1 MPNVTR
7 DQHPILVIHPD
18 RKTQRT
24 VHRIVGGTFRP
35 VVLVD
40 DLPNAAVRVR
50 ETPPF
55 LIIID
60 HHMART
66 DEGRALLAD
75 RKVPC
80 LVLMQDSEPDELGPL
95 LEGGALSYLL
105 ANPMPLLA
113 EELSITVQK
122 LTRRD
127 LFGLEKYLTW
137 GIEIRELTLTDSDQR
152 RALVDEMGEDVQ
164 RAGLGPRAL
173 AATLIAD
180 ELLSNAVFNA
190 PVDDSG
196 THTHSGDDR
205 SGSRPLADRDV
216 VRLRYACDAR
226 YLAIEVED
234 HYGSLDRATI
244 LRCLTKATTRARDK
258 VSMGTRG
265 AGIGLATVYGSCNH
279 LVFNLEPGRRTQA
292 IALVDVRF
300 RPAELGNAVCSF
312 GIFST
317 EAGTREERRP

>member
-1 MPNVTR
+1 MPEA
-7 DQHPILVIHPD
+7 PILVVHPD
-18 RKTQRT
+18 RTAQRT
-24 VHRIVGGTFRP
+24 IHRIVGGTFRD
-35 VVLVD
+35 VLIAD
-40 DLPNAAVRVR
+40 DLDGAAARLDVAPAMVIVSHQLVR
-50 ETPPF
+50 
-55 LIIID
+55 D
-60 HHMART
+60 GA
-66 DEGRALLAD
+66 GRALFGRRTA
-75 RKVPC
+75 PC
-80 LVLMQDSEPDELGPL
+80 LVLMQDPAPEDLGAL

-105 ANPMPLLA
+105 GNPMPLLA
-113 EELSITVQK
+113 EELGITVQK
-122 LTRRD
+122 LLRREI
-127 LFGLEKYLTW
+127 FGLEKYLTW
-137 GIEIRELTLTDSDQR
+137 GIEIRELTLTDSEHR
-152 RALVDEMGEDVQ
+152 RSLVDEMGEDVQ

-196 THTHSGDDR
+196 SPTHSGDDR
-205 SGSRPLADRDV
+205 SGSRPLANRDV
-216 VRLRYACDAR
+216 VTLRYACDAR
-226 YLAIEVED
+226 YLAIEVQD

-317 EAGTREERRP
+317 QTGSTQAGTIEERRP

>member
-1 MPNVTR
+1 MPSR
-7 DQHPILVIHPD
+7 DQRPILVVHPD
-18 RKTQRT
+18 RKTQRI

-35 VVLVD
+35 VVFAD
-40 DLPNAAVRVR
+40 DLATAAARATD
-50 ETPPF
+50 TPPF
-55 LIIID
+55 LVIVA
-60 HHMART
+60 HQLART
-66 DEGRALLAD
+66 DAGRTLMEGRDA
-75 RKVPC
+75 PC
-80 LVLMQDSEPDELGPL
+80 LVLMQDSEPADLGPL
-95 LEGGALSYLL
+95 LDRGTLSYLL

-122 LTRRD
+122 LSRRQI
-127 LFGLEKYLTW
+127 FGLEKYLTW
-137 GIEIRELTLTDSDQR
+137 GIEIRELTLDDAGHR

-190 PVDDSG
+190 PVDDAG
-196 THTHSGDDR
+196 ARLHVDDDR
-205 SGSRPLADRDV
+205 TLARPLAERERV
-216 VRLRYACDAR
+216 TLRYACDAR

-234 HYGSLDRATI
+234 RYGSLDRGTI
-244 LRCLTKATTRARDK
+244 LRCLTKATTRARDQI
-258 VSMGTRG
+258 SMDTRG

-292 IALVDVRF
+292 IALIDVRF

-317 EAGTREERRP
+317 DLT

>member
-1 MPNVTR
+1 MQSNQR
-7 DQHPILVIHPD
+7 DQRPILVIHPD

-40 DLPNAAVRVR
+40 DLEAAAVRIR

-55 LIIID
+55 LIVVD
-60 HHMART
+60 HQLIRGE
-66 DEGRALLAD
+66 EGRKLLTERD
-75 RKVPC
+75 IPC
-80 LVLMQDSEPDELGPL
+80 LVLMQDSEPDDLGPL
-95 LEGGALSYLL
+95 LEGGSLSYLL

-122 LTRRD
+122 LTRRQI
-127 LFGLEKYLTW
+127 FGLEKYLTW
-137 GIEIRELTLTDSDQR
+137 GIEIRELTLSDADQR
-152 RALVDEMGEDVQ
+152 RTLVDEMGEDVQ

-196 THTHSGDDR
+196 SHTHTTDDR
-205 SGSRPLADRDV
+205 SGSRTLADRDLV
-216 VRLRYACDAR
+216 TLRYACDAR

-234 HYGSLDRATI
+234 RYGSLDRRTI
-244 LRCLTKATTRARDK
+244 LRCLTKATNRARDK

-317 EAGTREERRP
+317 EERRS

>member
-1 MPNVTR
+1 MQSNQR
-7 DQHPILVIHPD
+7 DQRPILVIHPD

-40 DLPNAAVRVR
+40 DLESAAVRIR

-55 LIIID
+55 LVVVD
-60 HHMART
+60 HQLIRG
-66 DEGRALLAD
+66 DEGRKLLAERD
-75 RKVPC
+75 LPC
-80 LVLMQDSEPDELGPL
+80 LVLMQDSEPDDLGPL
-95 LEGGALSYLL
+95 LEGGSLSYLL

-122 LTRRD
+122 LTRRQI
-127 LFGLEKYLTW
+127 FGLEKYLTW
-137 GIEIRELTLTDSDQR
+137 GIEIRELTLDDADQR
-152 RALVDEMGEDVQ
+152 RSLVDEMGEDVQ

-190 PVDDSG
+190 PIDDSG
-196 THTHSGDDR
+196 SHMHSGDDR
-205 SGSRPLADRDV
+205 SGSRALANRDV
-216 VRLRYACDAR
+216 VTLRYACDAR

-234 HYGSLDRATI
+234 RYGSLDRRTI

-317 EAGTREERRP
+317 EERRT